1 MEELYNRSINKRKTD
16 RPVRN
21 LPDSVKNNRRGTADG
36 MDQISRK
43 RESI

>member
-21 LPDSVKNNRRGTADG
+21 LPDSVKNNGRGIADG